1 MGWDPI
7 LATPMLAAIDVP
19 RTGAD
24 DAANQ
29 LGVPAHMRSVV
40 IVKTS
45 SGSTYVLS
53 VSEPGVHW
61 CRLPAADRRLPWTAS
76 GWEADMPRIVTG
88 ERLRIGDLQTSPVID
103 VSVLPA

>member
-1 MGWDPI
+1 MTSHEPE
-7 LATPMLAAIDVP
+7 
-19 RTGAD
+19 AD

-40 IVKTS
+40 IVKTR

-53 VSEPGVHW
+53 VSDPGVHW
-61 CRLPAADRRLPWTAS
+61 CRLPATDRRLAWTAS
-76 GWEADMPRIVTG
+76 GWEEDMPRIVTG
-88 ERLRIGDLQTSPVID
+88 ERLRIGDLQTSPVVE